1 MKRSFDRKKQ
11 NVPYRKQKLL
21 REAQELYKR
30 REYIKSIK
38 GNEKQEKTHVPKQEI
53 KFDVGKQVLYFLS
66 NKQDTG
72 E

>member
-1 MKRSFDRKKQ
+1 MKRNFDRKKQ

-30 REYIKSIK
+30 REYIKSAK
-38 GNEKQEKTHVPKQEI
+38 ANEKQKETHVPKQEV
-53 KFDVGKQVLYFLS
+53 KFNVRKQILYFLS
-66 NKQDTG
+66 TQQDTG